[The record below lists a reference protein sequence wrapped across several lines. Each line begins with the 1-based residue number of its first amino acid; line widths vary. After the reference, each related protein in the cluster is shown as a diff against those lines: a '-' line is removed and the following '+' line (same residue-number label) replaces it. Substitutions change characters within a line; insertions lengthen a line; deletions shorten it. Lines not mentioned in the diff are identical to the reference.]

1 LFPITGRSA
10 RILAF
15 ARALSSLGHNTT
27 IITFKET
34 PTSPLAEEYDGV
46 RVRRLSGVLPVGS
59 RLSRKTVR
67 GEARLVSGFSF
78 MRMLKALRLLPEL
91 IDMLRS
97 IHPDIVHCVH
107 YPSSMIGLLLRD
119 LIRCP
124 IVVDIQEV
132 AVPVAFKSPGKRG
145 LYVRG
150 LILELLACSWPD
162 AITVPSPSLKR
173 YLERAYHL
181 RGDKIAVVPNCVDI
195 HELEPTRPRD
205 IVREELGIGDDD
217 FVVMYFGTP
226 YPENIEAMKLVENLS
241 IRLNKLGFN
250 VKALIAGM
258 IGEGPSPHPS
268 IIRLGYVPDLSTY
281 IHAADAAIL
290 PVYVILGVSSRV
302 VLCLACG
309 LPVVTS
315 KYTLLGSPYL
325 AGHRCVIVANS
336 PEEIMEA
343 VVRLMRMEPSERE
356 ALREEARDI
365 ARRYFSPGEVARRL
379 EALYTS
385 ILASRGK
392 R

>member
-1 LFPITGRSA
+1 
-10 RILAF
+10 
-15 ARALSSLGHNTT
+15 
-27 IITFKET
+27 
-34 PTSPLAEEYDGV
+34 
-46 RVRRLSGVLPVGS
+46 
-59 RLSRKTVR
+59 
-67 GEARLVSGFSF
+67 
-78 MRMLKALRLLPEL
+78 MLKALRLLPEL
-91 IDMLRS
+91 IGMMRS
-97 IHPDIVHCVH
+97 IHPDIVHCLD
-107 YPSSMIGLLLRD
+107 YPSLMIGLLLRG

-124 IVVDIQEV
+124 IVADIQEV
-132 AVPVAFKSPGKRG
+132 AMPVAFKFPEKRG

-195 HELEPTRPRD
+195 HELESIRPRD
-205 IVREELGIGDDD
+205 IVRKELGIGDND
-217 FVVMYFGTP
+217 FVMIYFGTP
-226 YPENIEAMKLVENLS
+226 CLVNIEAMKLVESLS
-241 IRLNKLGFN
+241 IRLNELGFN

-258 IGEGPSPHPS
+258 IGEGPPPHSS

-281 IHAADAAIL
+281 IHAADVAIL
-290 PVYVILGVSSRV
+290 PVHVTILGVSSRV

-343 VVRLMRMEPSERE
+343 VVKLIRMGPSERE

-365 ARRYFSPGEVARRL
+365 ARKYFSPREVARKL